1 MSTNETFEDGLNFAA
16 PVPAGT
22 VAGGPLRLGGATG
35 LNAVALTD
43 RAKTDVSPT
52 NSDGT
57 RNASYNWGGGN
68 ENGEAS
74 VTTHG
79 VHSFPVA
86 TTTARALFDPIY
98 IVLAD
103 NTLTTTDNSG
113 ANPLFGHAMSAK
125 GTTAGEVIRVR
136 IAN

>member
-1 MSTNETFEDGLNFAA
+1 MATNENLNHGQQFSA
-16 PVPAGT
+16 PVPTGT
-22 VAGGPLRLGGATG
+22 KAGGPLRLGGATG

-43 RAKTDVSPT
+43 RAKTDVAPT

-57 RNASYNWGGGN
+57 VNTSYNAGGGN
-68 ENGEAS
+68 VNGNAS
-74 VTTHG
+74 VKTNG

-86 TTTARALFDPIY
+86 TTTTRALFDPIY

-113 ANPLFGHAMSAK
+113 ANPLFGHA
-125 GTTAGEVIRVR
+125 
-136 IAN
+136 